1 MGHPMNYVQ
10 VCALNN
16 NFRFRYRRA
25 MALLSILW
33 LVGLVHCASAQQ
45 LCSDNT
51 YLPNAY
57 PGMVFISETAIG
69 YSYSNCPSPD
79 LRLSAPIHLK
89 VGQSLFFWFR
99 LQGDLTYLNS
109 RQSRYPFVL
118 NFFRYNGSDFVD
130 EGSLGMKGLD
140 RSAMIAETQVSGG
153 PFDWRTGAEKWK
165 FDIPGT
171 YKIFVTQAGTDVPC
185 SSASIFSPC
194 KLTVEVIQ

>member
-1 MGHPMNYVQ
+1 MNYVQ
-10 VCALNN
+10 ECACSNN
-16 NFRFRYRRA
+16 CYPRRGRA
-25 MALLSILW
+25 IALLCFFW
-33 LVGLVHCASAQQ
+33 LLGFVHCAAAQQ
-45 LCSDNT
+45 LCPDST
-51 YLPNAY
+51 YVPNAY
-57 PGMVFISETAIG
+57 PGMVFVSETAIG

-99 LQGDLTYLNS
+99 VQGDLTYLNS

-118 NFFRYNGSDFVD
+118 NFFRYNGSDFFN

-140 RSAMIAETQVSGG
+140 RSAMIAEAQVSGG

-171 YKIFVTQAGTDVPC
+171 YKIFVTQAGTEVPC
-185 SSASIFSPC
+185 FSASIFSPC